1 MLEKFRRGAA
11 KFLVT
16 LLFSILIVSF
26 ALWGI
31 PNYSRDTSD
40 NTLARVGS
48 ARITESEYRRFFDHH
63 LNILSVQAGQRLTRE
78 NARLAY
84 RLQQMQSG
92 NLNADL
98 DREVLN
104 LQIAQAA
111 LDQQAQAL
119 GLALS
124 DAAIV
129 EQIRNDPA
137 YQGADKKFSRAIFEE
152 RARQVGLSDVAY
164 IRDRKASELRD
175 QIIDSIVGGLVPPR
189 TLIDIAHKYQEE
201 RRTVAYF
208 ALDPAKQPKVA
219 EPEEAALRE
228 FYEQNKRQFMAPETR
243 KINVLFLTRE
253 DVKERAKVSDDEV
266 RAAWEKSK
274 ESWNIPERRRIQQIV
289 FRSRDAALAVAKE
302 IQAGKSFLMAAL
314 EENGA
319 QGRLDQGLLARAGI
333 SDPKVAAAAFSLPLN
348 QLSEPIEARGGAV
361 LLIRVTEIE
370 PGRTRGFDEVAK
382 DVREDLE
389 QRRQRETATRLTE
402 QIEDLRGAGRTL
414 KQIADELKIK
424 LIEGAEITRSGNGPD
439 GKPAIEHREA
449 QRIVASAFEG
459 AKEIPRDMLELSDGT
474 EVWLEV
480 LAVTPESQKP
490 FEAVK
495 ADVQAI
501 WMEAETRK
509 ALTAAA
515 QALVDRIKAGETF
528 EAVAKAAGAAIMKT
542 NPFVRN
548 AAVPGLSGAA
558 VRQAFTL
565 PTGGVAVA
573 ETPDGKS
580 RIVFVVTEIKVAD
593 PPTEEQAAELRRG
606 LTALYQAD
614 ARTVY
619 VSALRNSLGVTV
631 DEKAYQR
638 IVGADA
644 QR

>member
-528 EAVAKAAGAAIMKT
+528 EAVAKAAGAAIVKT

-548 AAVPGLSGAA
+548 AAVAGLSGAA

-619 VSALRNSLGVTV
+619 VSALRNRLGVTV

>member
-289 FRSRDAALAVAKE
+289 FRSRDAAVAVAKE

-528 EAVAKAAGAAIMKT
+528 EAVAKAAGAAIVKT

-548 AAVPGLSGAA
+548 AAVAGLSGAA

-619 VSALRNSLGVTV
+619 VSALRNRLGVTV

>member
-382 DVREDLE
+382 DVRDDLE

-528 EAVAKAAGAAIMKT
+528 EAVAKAAGAAIVKT

-548 AAVPGLSGAA
+548 AAVAGLSGAA

-619 VSALRNSLGVTV
+619 VSALRNRLGVTV